1 MANTKKLIQAA
12 AGNAGGAGLNVE
24 EVFSTYL
31 YTGNNDGAGAEETQT
46 ITNNIDLSGEGGLV
60 WLKKRSDTGGND
72 QNFVYDTERG
82 ATKRLI
88 TSSTLAEGTASGGL
102 TQFNS
107 DGFLLGGE
115 TNNYNNDEYASWAFR
130 KAENFFD
137 CVTYTGNGTAGRTV
151 SHNLGS
157 VPGCI
162 IIKCTSDATDWNVY
176 HRGNTSAPETDHLR
190 LNTQDATS
198 DDNTIWNDTAP
209 TSTEFTLGTN
219 NEVNGSGRTYVAYLW
234 AHNDGDG
241 EFGPDADQDHIKCGG
256 FTDSNGGTVN
266 LGFEPQWVLIRRS
279 DTDSINPAAGTR
291 ASQKNWIIADATR
304 GMSVGT
310 KVYGLAANSN
320 DAEVT
325 PDDFFIKPTAT
336 GFEHDSLSYDGTG
349 DFIYIAIRRGPMAV
363 PEDVDNVYDLLGYT
377 GDGASTREFSIGNGV
392 SDMILQFCRSSATY
406 NYPNVS
412 TRITDKGLTTTSN
425 AVEFALA
432 TDFDRMDGVHAT
444 GFENTLNQSG
454 ETYIMH
460 SFTRAPNFFDVVAYD
475 GNSTAGHTVNHNL
488 GVVPEMMWVK
498 SRSKDEDWSVYHEGL
513 GSPPEE
519 YYIYLNND
527 RVVNSDGNT
536 IKWWNHTAPTSS
548 GFTLGIESRVN
559 QSGHTYIACLFASID
574 GISKVGSYTGD
585 GNSTQNIDC
594 GFDNTVRFLI
604 IKSTSSGDW
613 RVWNNKVT
621 YISANDDPYLRLNS
635 TAAEITNQDLV
646 EPLASGFV
654 VNSDLNVSGEGYIF
668 YAIAR

>member
-1 MANTKKLIQAA
+1 MPNSKKLLQAA
-12 AGNAGGAGLNVE
+12 AGSAGGAGLNVE

-31 YTGNNDGAGAEETQT
+31 YVGSGYPQT
-46 ITNNIDLSGEGGLV
+46 ITNNIDLSGEGGMT
-60 WLKKRSDTGGND
+60 WIKSRSNGSLDHVVVDT
-72 QNFVYDTERG
+72 VRG
-82 ATKRLI
+82 ADNSLKPNATD
-88 TSSTLAEGTASGGL
+88 SNAGSGFYSIN
-102 TQFNS
+102 TFNS
-107 DGFLLGGE
+107 DGFTLDSSDGSGGNV
-115 TNNYNNDEYASWAFR
+115 NNLNDDFASWTFR
-130 KAENFFD
+130 KAPKFFD
-137 CVTYTGNGTAGRTV
+137 VVTYTGNGVAGRTV
-151 SHNLGS
+151 SHNLGCE
-157 VPGCI
+157 VGCI
-162 IIKCTSDATDWNVY
+162 IIKCTSNDTDWNVY

-198 DDNTIWNDTAP
+198 DDNTIWDDVAP
-209 TSTEFTLGTN
+209 TSTEFTLGSS

-241 EFGPDADQDHIKCGG
+241 EFGPDADQDIIKCGG
-256 FTDSNGGTVN
+256 FTDNNDGSVN

-279 DTDSINPAAGTR
+279 DTDSQNTVFGSR
-291 ASQKNWIIADATR
+291 ASRKNWIICDVTR

-310 KVYGLAANSN
+310 KVYGLAANSQA
-320 DAEVT
+320 AEVT

-336 GFEHDSLSYDGTG
+336 GFDHESLSYDGTG

-377 GDGASTREFSIGNGV
+377 GNGASTRNFSIGDGV

-412 TRITDKGLTTTSN
+412 SRLTDKGLTTTST
-425 AVEFALA
+425 AAEFALA
-432 TDFDRMDGVHAT
+432 TDFDRMDGVRAT

-460 SFTRAPNFFDVVAYD
+460 SFTRAPNFFDVVAYT
-475 GNSTAGHTVNHNL
+475 GNGTAGRTVNHNL
-488 GVVPEMMWVK
+488 GVAPEMMWVK
-498 SRSKDEDWSVYHEGL
+498 GRDNTDNWSVYHKDLSSGQ
-513 GSPPEE
+513 
-519 YYIYLNND
+519 YLQLNAD
-527 RVVNSDGNT
+527 AAVGTNSNQFT
-536 IKWWNHTAPTSS
+536 TTAPTSS
-548 GFTLGIESRVN
+548 VFSLGSDGAVN
-559 QSGHTYIACLFASID
+559 GSGNKYVAYLFASLD

-604 IKSTSSGDW
+604 IKSLSSGDW

-621 YISANDDPYLRLNS
+621 YISANNDPYLRLNS

-654 VNSDLNVSGEGYIF
+654 VNSDLNVNSEGYAF